1 MFSYIATCLQLRL
14 TINQNKIGLSLPF
27 MNNFR
32 CSKIILWPLRSWSHI
47 AYVKYR
53 MYIKNV
59 YCFRHFRPFQR
70 KKWEGHS
77 YNNIAILI
85 ETGYSLVQK
94 NIGKIWSHVIAR
106 SFSNCDHLQ
115 EQRRM
120 PCCSE
125 IRHILSCFPKWHF
138 IRHYV
143 WIWIPV
149 LWLWMRGKRN
159 QLTNSHTNHYHWKR

>member
-32 CSKIILWPLRSWSHI
+32 CSKIILWLLRSWSHI

-77 YNNIAILI
+77 YNYIAILI

-94 NIGKIWSHVIAR
+94 KYRENLKSCHCKIVLKLWSPPGAKTDAVLFRNPPYFI
-106 SFSNCDHLQ
+106 
-115 EQRRM
+115 M
-120 PCCSE
+120 
-125 IRHILSCFPKWHF
+125 FPKMTL
-138 IRHYV
+138 Y
-143 WIWIPV
+143 
-149 LWLWMRGKRN
+149 
-159 QLTNSHTNHYHWKR
+159 